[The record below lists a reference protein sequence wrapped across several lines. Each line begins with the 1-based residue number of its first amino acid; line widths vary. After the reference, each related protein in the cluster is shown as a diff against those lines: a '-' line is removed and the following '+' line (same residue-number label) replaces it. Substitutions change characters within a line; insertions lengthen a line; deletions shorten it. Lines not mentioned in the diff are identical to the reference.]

1 MEAELHP
8 VASPNNISASAGL
21 GVKFRHVID
30 EVDDAEVIR
39 QCLWAAVDGPFFPDW
54 EFHALFGLDRTEVRR
69 IAEHWPDWVDEH
81 EQNLAINNA
90 LNNLL
95 GYPHDQWDVW
105 HDYISPIAAEVQHV
119 FARFRAGRK
128 PNGSPLFD
136 HYYLK

>member
-1 MEAELHP
+1 MLSS
-8 VASPNNISASAGL
+8 VAVILYGKVAL
-21 GVKFRHVID
+21 FEFGVIN
-30 EVDDAEVIR
+30 EV
-39 QCLWAAVDGPFFPDW
+39 
-54 EFHALFGLDRTEVRR
+54 FGLDRTEVRR

-105 HDYISPIAAEVQHV
+105 HDYISPIAAEVEHV